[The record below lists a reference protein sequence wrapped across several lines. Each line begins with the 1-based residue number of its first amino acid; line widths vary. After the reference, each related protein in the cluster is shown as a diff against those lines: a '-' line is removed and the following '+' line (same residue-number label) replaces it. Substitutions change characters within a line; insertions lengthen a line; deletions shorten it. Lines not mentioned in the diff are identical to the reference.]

1 VSLTGWI
8 AWRYLRTRKQR
19 FAALITWVSL
29 TGLTLGVLVL
39 TVVVSVMNGFDAELR
54 GRILGTVPHLM
65 IEDVTLPAVEGVLAE
80 ADFAEVRHAY
90 PFFIGSGMVT
100 RAGAVNPVSVYGI
113 DADRGDFPEEISR
126 HLTSG
131 RLEALAGPPYGI
143 AIGLPLA
150 GHLGALPGDD
160 LALIVTEPT
169 DYGLRPK
176 LIRLSLAATF
186 ELGAELDY
194 SVALLDRRA
203 LGVAEPGR
211 LGVDGVRLV
220 LDDPLQAD
228 GITRRLRALAPD
240 WRISSW
246 TDSYGE
252 LFQAVQLEKALMFLI
267 LLMVVAVAA
276 FNIVSGQMM
285 LVNDRRSDIA
295 ILLTMGAP
303 TRLIRRVFLLQGL
316 VVSSLGIAVGLL
328 LGVVMARSIN
338 DLLALVERTFGFSL
352 LQGTYF
358 VEVPVRVLA
367 ADLAVIAGLSWL
379 LCLLSAWL
387 PARRAAQVDPVQ
399 GLHAA

>member
-1 VSLTGWI
+1 MSLTGWI

-29 TGLTLGVLVL
+29 IGLTLGVLVL

-65 IEDVTLPAVEGVLAE
+65 IEEAELPDVAALLAE
-80 ADFAEVRHAY
+80 GAFPEVRDAY

-100 RAGAVNPVSVYGI
+100 RAGAVNPVSVYGV
-113 DADRGDFPEEISR
+113 DAAAGAFPEEIRR

-131 RLEALAGPPYGI
+131 RLEDLAGPPYGL
-143 AIGLPLA
+143 AVGLPLA

-169 DYGLRPK
+169 AYGLRPR
-176 LIRLSLAATF
+176 LIPLRLAATF

-194 SVALLDRRA
+194 SVALVDRRA
-203 LGVAEPGR
+203 LGGADLGR
-211 LGVDGVRLV
+211 LGLDGVRLV
-220 LDDPLQAD
+220 LADPLQA
-228 GITRRLRALAPD
+228 GGVARRLAVQAPQ
-240 WRISSW
+240 WPLTSW

-303 TRLIRRVFLLQGL
+303 TGLIRRVFLLQGL
-316 VVSSLGIAVGLL
+316 VVSTLGIVVGLL
-328 LGVVMARSIN
+328 LGVAVARSIN
-338 DLLALVERTFGFSL
+338 ELLALVERAFGFNL

-358 VEVPVRVLA
+358 LEVPVQVLA
-367 ADLAVIAGLSWL
+367 ADLMVIAGLSWL

-387 PARRAAQVDPVQ
+387 PARRAALVNPVQ